1 MFRSSGLLIPLGI
14 KTLDVGS
21 QPGPKETAACRD
33 LMRLL
38 FDDTTFMRQIAAPR
52 MLMLILEKRDG
63 QALPS

>member
-21 QPGPKETAACRD
+21 QLGPKEDATCRD
-33 LMRLL
+33 LMRFL
-38 FDDTTFMRQIAAPR
+38 FDATFMRQIATPR
-52 MLMLILEKRDG
+52 MLMLNLEKRDG